1 MHKFKQLVSS
11 LIKSDN
17 NNSLLN
23 NASPEFC
30 ARLVTIKNENVLNKL
45 LVKIKASN
53 TDWIVKFIQENGFF
67 EILNSIENICDR
79 QNISIFYKSILLSK
93 YLQCIELLMNKKV
106 GMEFIIDM
114 AENKECIQILSKGEA
129 KLSIYMKKF
138 NLILE
143 L

>member
-1 MHKFKQLVSS
+1 MHKFNQLVSS

-114 AENKECIQILSKGEA
+114 AENKECIQILSKGNA
-129 KLSIYMKKF
+129 KLYMKKF

>member
-17 NNSLLN
+17 NNLLLN

-30 ARLVTIKNENVLNKL
+30 ARLVTIKSEKVLNKL
-45 LVKIKASN
+45 LVKLQASN
-53 TDWIVKFIQENGFF
+53 TDWTVKFIQENGFF

-79 QNISIFYKSILLSK
+79 QNINIFYKSILLSK

-106 GMEFIIDM
+106 GMEYIIDL
-114 AENKECIQILSKGEA
+114 AENKECIQILSKGRV
-129 KLSIYMKKF
+129 KPLFI
-138 NLILE
+138 
-143 L
+143 

>member
-114 AENKECIQILSKGEA
+114 AENKECIQILSKGKA

>member
-53 TDWIVKFIQENGFF
+53 TDWIVKFMKENGFF

>member
-45 LVKIKASN
+45 WGDKR
-53 TDWIVKFIQENGFF
+53 W
-67 EILNSIENICDR
+67 
-79 QNISIFYKSILLSK
+79 
-93 YLQCIELLMNKKV
+93 LQI
-106 GMEFIIDM
+106 
-114 AENKECIQILSKGEA
+114 
-129 KLSIYMKKF
+129 
-138 NLILE
+138 
-143 L
+143 